1 MADDFPVDDDGKP
14 IYPGDMADVPTMH
27 AYNVALAKWLEA
39 QGADPDDPSADPDD
53 PQEDPEA

>member
-39 QGADPDDPSADPDD
+39 QGADPDDPP
-53 PQEDPEA
+53 EDAEE